1 MIWHGNYALDLVTGS
16 QLAFLSGELP
26 RVVHGDTAATP
37 AADGS
42 RYSITDYDSRNGE
55 TRLSIKRTSDGAVL
69 FTRVYEGYLSFEE
82 PSPTQASQLLVRYQ
96 DDPSAPRFHG
106 VVDLASGNVLEVF
119 PADTV
124 AATWLSDGRVVV
136 LAGSGALSV
145 GLPGATRSAAGQIDL
160 MGRFVVRLRAQ
171 PGGTRLLLVL
181 QARSAGG
188 DVEGSDLWL
197 SNLDG
202 SNPVRYTRTNIS
214 GSGIWSPDGTR
225 ITFAIDTGT
234 VCGGGSCIGT
244 CEQWHAPASAS
255 ELNPLPA
262 SPGVAG
268 RFEVKNRQGQTR
280 TLGCGLSG
288 WTP

>member
-1 MIWHGNYALDLVTGS
+1 
-16 QLAFLSGELP
+16 
-26 RVVHGDTAATP
+26 VHGDTAAAP

-42 RYSITDYDSRNGE
+42 RYGITDYDSSNDE
-55 TRLSIKRTSDGAVL
+55 TRLSIKRTSDGGVL
-69 FTRVYEGYLSFEE
+69 FTRVYEGYLSAQQ
-82 PSPTQASQLLVRYQ
+82 PSPTVVSQMLVQYQ

-106 VVDLASGNVLEVF
+106 VVDLATGNVLEVF

-145 GLPGATRSAAGQIDL
+145 GQPGAARTTTGQIDL
-160 MGRFVVRLRAQ
+160 LGRFVVRLRAQ
-171 PGGTRLLLVL
+171 PGNTRLLLVL
-181 QARSAGG
+181 QARSSGG

-202 SNPVRYTRTNIS
+202 SNRVRYTRTNIS
-214 GSGIWSPDGTR
+214 GGGIWSPDGTR

-234 VCGGGSCIGT
+234 VCGGSSCIGT

-255 ELNPLPA
+255 ELNPVPA

-268 RFEVKNRQGQTR
+268 RFLVKNRQGQTQ